1 MTEGGLSS
9 ARCFLCPEACGQT
22 QGKKQHASI
31 ELFLVNN
38 LGKLLSPQWWLHI
51 KTSSLLQGRLCSEI
65 LSLVLN

>member
-1 MTEGGLSS
+1 MKVDRVLPGAFCVQKLVDN
-9 ARCFLCPEACGQT
+9 T
-22 QGKKQHASI
+22 QGKKQHAGI
-31 ELFLVNN
+31 ELFLVNS